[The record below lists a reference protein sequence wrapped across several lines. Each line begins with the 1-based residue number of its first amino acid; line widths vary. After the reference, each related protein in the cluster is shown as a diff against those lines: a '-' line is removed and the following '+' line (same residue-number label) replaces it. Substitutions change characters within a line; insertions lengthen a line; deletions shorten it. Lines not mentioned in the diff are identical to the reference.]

1 MISFARGAP
10 APECLDAELLAD
22 CARTAIAG
30 DPSVL
35 AYGPGGGYAPL
46 RERLAAGHGVDPARV
61 VLTNGGLQGFV
72 FYAEELLAERPG
84 RVLGEAR
91 PPTIGR

>member
-22 CARTAIAG
+22 CARSAIEG

-35 AYGPGGGYAPL
+35 AYGPGGGYGPL
-46 RERLAAGHGVDPARV
+46 REWLGGRHGVEPARV
-61 VLTNGGLQGFV
+61 VVTNGGLQG
-72 FYAEELLAERPG
+72 LSL
-84 RVLGEAR
+84 
-91 PPTIGR
+91 IHI